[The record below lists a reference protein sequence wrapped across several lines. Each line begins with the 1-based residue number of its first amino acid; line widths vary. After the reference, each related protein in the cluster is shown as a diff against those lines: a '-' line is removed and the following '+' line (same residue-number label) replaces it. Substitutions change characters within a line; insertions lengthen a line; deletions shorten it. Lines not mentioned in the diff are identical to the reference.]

1 MRRRGIAALLLR
13 PHAGTIEQPM
23 SAQTTT
29 ESQPEDLTQVL
40 YLMPVAVARFGEAGA
55 LEMLNPAAA
64 RLLRNL
70 DIDAAGTDLPTI
82 LDRLASGLPEAW
94 RTSAGRGGAVL
105 PAQQCTVVPAK
116 GPTVHL
122 LLRVFRPDARC
133 TVITLDDVTVTVEK
147 ERELERQRRRM
158 GLVFES
164 IHGYCVA
171 MLDAAG
177 TVAEWNPSIER
188 LFGLTADAIV
198 GQPLLNRVS
207 VHLEAPT
214 SSSNFIDVK
223 NVIAKM
229 GSCRVDASWKKGH
242 GQEMWGDCVIAPVVD
257 PDGSTGGYVAVIR
270 DVSVEHI
277 NTRELIDAA
286 LTDPLTGLHNRR
298 GLEGRAEA
306 IHFRPAGA
314 PVTQVWIMVDIDH
327 FKRVND
333 TYGHEAG
340 DEVLKAVAE
349 ALRST
354 ARGADIVARFGG
366 EEFVLVLPDT
376 SAELAVRIA
385 ERLRL
390 VIEALS
396 TEVDG
401 QVIRVTA
408 SFGVAQRAAQ
418 ESQLQALERADAAL
432 YSSKEGGRNR
442 VTVFS
447 GP

>member
-1 MRRRGIAALLLR
+1 
-13 PHAGTIEQPM
+13 M
-23 SAQTTT
+23 SAQSTT
-29 ESQPEDLTQVL
+29 ESEPEQLTRFL
-40 YLMPVAVARFGEAGA
+40 YLMPVAAARFGESGA

-64 RLLRNL
+64 GLLRNL
-70 DIDAAGTDLPTI
+70 DIDAAGANLPMI
-82 LDRLASGLPEAW
+82 LDRLAPGLAEAW
-94 RTSAGRGGAVL
+94 RTSAGRVGAVI
-105 PAQQCTVVPAK
+105 PAQQCTAQPSQGPA
-116 GPTVHL
+116 VHL
-122 LLRVFRPDARC
+122 LLRVLRPDARC
-133 TVITLDDVTVTVEK
+133 TMITLDDVTAMVEK

-158 GLVFES
+158 GLVFEY
-164 IHGYCVA
+164 IHGYCVV
-171 MLDAAG
+171 MLDDAGAAI
-177 TVAEWNPSIER
+177 EWNPSIGR
-188 LFGLTADAIV
+188 LFGIKADAIV
-198 GQPLLNRVS
+198 GQPLLNRLS
-207 VHLEAPT
+207 VHLEEMT
-214 SSSNFIDVK
+214 SSANFLDVR
-223 NVIAKM
+223 NVIAKL
-229 GSCRVDASWKKGH
+229 GWCRVDASWKKGD
-242 GQEMWGDCVIAPVVD
+242 GQEMWGDCVIAPVLEA
-257 PDGSTGGYVAVIR
+257 DGPTVGYVAVIR

-277 NTRELIDAA
+277 NTQELIDAA

-306 IHFRPAGA
+306 IHFRPGGV
-314 PVTQVWIMVDIDH
+314 PLTQVWIMVDIDH

-376 SAELAVRIA
+376 SAEMAVRIA

-390 VIEALS
+390 AIAALS

-418 ESQLQALERADAAL
+418 ESQLEVLERADAAL

-442 VTVFS
+442 VTMFTPS
-447 GP
+447 

>member
-1 MRRRGIAALLLR
+1 
-13 PHAGTIEQPM
+13 M

-29 ESQPEDLTQVL
+29 ESEPEELTQFL
-40 YLMPVAVARFGEAGA
+40 RLMPIAVARFGESGV
-55 LEMLNPAAA
+55 LDMLNPAAA
-64 RLLRNL
+64 KLLRNL
-70 DIDAAGTDLPTI
+70 DLDAAGADLPMI
-82 LDRLASGLPEAW
+82 LDRLGAGLSEAW
-94 RTSAGRGGAVL
+94 RTSVGRVGAVI
-105 PAQQCTVVPAK
+105 PAQQCTVLPAK
-116 GPTVHL
+116 GPAVHL
-122 LLRVFRPDARC
+122 LLRILRPDARC
-133 TVITLDDVTVTVEK
+133 TMITLDDVTVMIEK
-147 ERELERQRRRM
+147 ERELDRQRRRM
-158 GLVFES
+158 GLVFEY

-171 MLDAAG
+171 MLDDAG
-177 TVAEWNPSIER
+177 TVVEWNPSIGR
-188 LFGLTADAIV
+188 FFGITADAIV

-207 VHLEAPT
+207 VHLEELT
-214 SSSNFIDVK
+214 SSPNFVDVRK
-223 NVIAKM
+223 VIAKV
-229 GSCRVDASWKKGH
+229 GWCRVDASWKKGG

-257 PDGSTGGYVAVIR
+257 PGGSTGGYVAVIR

-277 NTRELIDAA
+277 NTQELIDAA

-298 GLEGRAEA
+298 GLEGRSEA
-306 IHFRPAGA
+306 LHFRPGGA

-354 ARGADIVARFGG
+354 ARGADLVARFGG

-390 VIEALS
+390 AIEALS
-396 TEVDG
+396 TDVGG
-401 QVIRVTA
+401 QIIRVTA

-418 ESQLQALERADAAL
+418 ESQLEVLERADAAL
-432 YSSKEGGRNR
+432 YSSKKGGRNR
-442 VTVFS
+442 VTMS
-447 GP
+447 TPS

>member
-1 MRRRGIAALLLR
+1 
-13 PHAGTIEQPM
+13 M

-29 ESQPEDLTQVL
+29 DSELEELT
-40 YLMPVAVARFGEAGA
+40 
-55 LEMLNPAAA
+55 
-64 RLLRNL
+64 
-70 DIDAAGTDLPTI
+70 
-82 LDRLASGLPEAW
+82 
-94 RTSAGRGGAVL
+94 
-105 PAQQCTVVPAK
+105 
-116 GPTVHL
+116 
-122 LLRVFRPDARC
+122 
-133 TVITLDDVTVTVEK
+133 
-147 ERELERQRRRM
+147 RELDRQRRRM
-158 GLVFES
+158 GLVFEY

-171 MLDAAG
+171 VLDDAG
-177 TVAEWNPSIER
+177 TVVEWNPSMGR
-188 LFGLTADAIV
+188 LFGITADAIV

-207 VHLEAPT
+207 LHLEELT
-214 SSSNFIDVK
+214 SSPNFLDVR
-223 NVIAKM
+223 NVIAKV
-229 GSCRVDASWKKGH
+229 GWCRVDASWKKGG
-242 GQEMWGDCVIAPVVD
+242 GQEMWGDCVIAPVIEAG
-257 PDGSTGGYVAVIR
+257 GSTGGYVAVIR

-277 NTRELIDAA
+277 NTQELIDAA

-306 IHFRPAGA
+306 FHFRPGGA

-390 VIEALS
+390 AIEALS
-396 TEVDG
+396 TNVEG

-418 ESQLQALERADAAL
+418 EGQLEVLERADAAL
-432 YSSKEGGRNR
+432 YSSKKDGRNR
-442 VTVFS
+442 VTVFALS
-447 GP
+447 

>member
-1 MRRRGIAALLLR
+1 
-13 PHAGTIEQPM
+13 M

-29 ESQPEDLTQVL
+29 ENELEALT
-40 YLMPVAVARFGEAGA
+40 
-55 LEMLNPAAA
+55 
-64 RLLRNL
+64 
-70 DIDAAGTDLPTI
+70 
-82 LDRLASGLPEAW
+82 
-94 RTSAGRGGAVL
+94 
-105 PAQQCTVVPAK
+105 
-116 GPTVHL
+116 
-122 LLRVFRPDARC
+122 
-133 TVITLDDVTVTVEK
+133 
-147 ERELERQRRRM
+147 RELDRQRRRM
-158 GLVFES
+158 GLVFEY

-171 MLDAAG
+171 MLDDAG
-177 TVAEWNPSIER
+177 TVVEWNPSIER
-188 LFGLTADAIV
+188 LFGIKGDAIV

-207 VHLEAPT
+207 LHLEAPT
-214 SSSNFIDVK
+214 SPPNFSDVR
-223 NVIAKM
+223 NVISKA
-229 GSCRVDASWKKGH
+229 GWCRVDASWNKGG
-242 GQEMWGDCVIAPVVD
+242 GQEMWGDCVIAPVVE
-257 PDGSTGGYVAVIR
+257 PGGSTGGYVAVIR

-306 IHFRPAGA
+306 LHFRPGGA
-314 PVTQVWIMVDIDH
+314 PVTQVWIMADLDH

-354 ARGADIVARFGG
+354 ARGADLVARIGG

-390 VIEALS
+390 AIEALS
-396 TEVDG
+396 TDVGG

-408 SFGVAQRAAQ
+408 SFGIAQRAAQ
-418 ESQLQALERADAAL
+418 DSQLEVLERADAAL
-432 YSSKEGGRNR
+432 YSSKKDGRNR
-442 VTVFS
+442 VTMS
-447 GP
+447 APS

>member
-1 MRRRGIAALLLR
+1 
-13 PHAGTIEQPM
+13 M
-23 SAQTTT
+23 SAQTTKS
-29 ESQPEDLTQVL
+29 EPEELAQFLHV
-40 YLMPVAVARFGEAGA
+40 MPIAAARFGESGA
-55 LEMLNPAAA
+55 LEMLNPAAVHV
-64 RLLRNL
+64 LRSL
-70 DIDAAGTDLPTI
+70 DIEVAGANLPMI
-82 LDRLASGLPEAW
+82 LDRLGPGLADAW
-94 RTSAGRGGAVL
+94 RTSAGRAGAVV
-105 PAQQCTVVPAK
+105 PAQQCTALPVK
-116 GPTVHL
+116 GPAVHL
-122 LLRVFRPDARC
+122 LLRVLRPDARC
-133 TVITLDDVTVTVEK
+133 TMIILDDVTVTVEK
-147 ERELERQRRRM
+147 ERECERQRRRM
-158 GLVFES
+158 GLLFEY

-171 MLDAAG
+171 MLDEAG
-177 TVAEWNPSIER
+177 TVVEWNPSIGR
-188 LFGLTADAIV
+188 LFGIQPEAIV
-198 GQPLLNRVS
+198 GRPLLDRVS
-207 VHLEAPT
+207 VHLEPPT
-214 SSSNFIDVK
+214 PSANFSDVRK
-223 NVIAKM
+223 VITTV
-229 GSCRVDASWKKGH
+229 GWCRVDASWKRGD
-242 GQEMWGDCVIAPVVD
+242 GQEMWGDCVIAPVPE
-257 PDGSTGGYVAVIR
+257 PDGATGCYVAVIR

-277 NTRELIDAA
+277 NTQELIDAA

-306 IHFRPAGA
+306 VHFRPGGA

-376 SAELAVRIA
+376 GAEMALRIA

-390 VIEALS
+390 AIEALS

-418 ESQLQALERADAAL
+418 ENQLEVLERADAAL
-432 YSSKEGGRNR
+432 YESKKGGRNR
-442 VTVFS
+442 VTVS
-447 GP
+447 TAT

>member
-1 MRRRGIAALLLR
+1 
-13 PHAGTIEQPM
+13 M

-29 ESQPEDLTQVL
+29 DSELEELT
-40 YLMPVAVARFGEAGA
+40 
-55 LEMLNPAAA
+55 
-64 RLLRNL
+64 
-70 DIDAAGTDLPTI
+70 
-82 LDRLASGLPEAW
+82 
-94 RTSAGRGGAVL
+94 
-105 PAQQCTVVPAK
+105 
-116 GPTVHL
+116 
-122 LLRVFRPDARC
+122 
-133 TVITLDDVTVTVEK
+133 
-147 ERELERQRRRM
+147 RELDRQRRRM
-158 GLVFES
+158 GLVFEY

-171 MLDAAG
+171 MLDDAG
-177 TVAEWNPSIER
+177 TVVEWNSSIGR
-188 LFGLTADAIV
+188 FFGVTADAIV

-207 VHLEAPT
+207 LHLEELT
-214 SSSNFIDVK
+214 SSPNFLDVR
-223 NVIAKM
+223 NVIVKV
-229 GSCRVDASWKKGH
+229 GWCRVDASWRKGG
-242 GQEMWGDCVIAPVVD
+242 GQEMWGDCVIAPVVEA
-257 PDGSTGGYVAVIR
+257 DGSAGGYVAVIR

-277 NTRELIDAA
+277 NTQELIDAA

-298 GLEGRAEA
+298 GLEGRSEA
-306 IHFRPAGA
+306 IHFRPGGA

-390 VIEALS
+390 AIEALS
-396 TEVDG
+396 TDVEG

-418 ESQLQALERADAAL
+418 ESQLEVLERADAAL
-432 YSSKEGGRNR
+432 YSSKKEGRNR
-442 VTVFS
+442 VTVFTLS
-447 GP
+447 